1 MEDRQMPSDPPAQ
14 PAAQDE
20 ARRLADFL
28 SRLVESSPFD
38 IQCHVTDEAER
49 IRVEIEGPDR
59 ELFLERRGEGL
70 LSLQVLL
77 GRVAAQEGI
86 SRPVFVDSES
96 FRQGREEE
104 IVEIAILAA
113 EKVKKMR
120 EAQKLRPMDPYER
133 RLVHIA
139 LKDDP
144 DVETESEGEGFEKRV
159 VIRPRPRT
167 S

>member
-1 MEDRQMPSDPPAQ
+1 MDDQPDSSAPPAQ
-14 PAAQDE
+14 PSTQDE

-28 SRLVESSPFD
+28 SRFVEASPFE
-38 IQCHVTDEAER
+38 IHCHVTEEEER
-49 IRVEIEGPDR
+49 IRVELQGPDR
-59 ELFLERRGEGL
+59 EMFLERRGEGL

-86 SRPVFVDSES
+86 SRPVFVDSGG

-104 IVEIAILAA
+104 IAEIAILAA
-113 EKVKKMR
+113 ERVKKMK
-120 EAQKLRPMDPYER
+120 ESQKLRPMDPYER

-159 VIRPRPRT
+159 VIHPRPRN

>member
-1 MEDRQMPSDPPAQ
+1 MEDRPIPSDPSAQ
-14 PAAQDE
+14 PPTQDE

-28 SRLVESSPFD
+28 SRFVESSPFD
-38 IQCHVTDEAER
+38 IHCHVTDEAER

-77 GRVAAQEGI
+77 GRVAAQKGI
-86 SRPVFVDSES
+86 SRPVFVDSEC

-104 IVEIAILAA
+104 LVEIAILAA
-113 EKVKKMR
+113 EKVKKMK

-159 VIRPRPRT
+159 VIHPRPRKP
-167 S
+167 

>member
-1 MEDRQMPSDPPAQ
+1 MEDRPIPSDPSAQ
-14 PAAQDE
+14 PHTQDE

-28 SRLVESSPFD
+28 SRFVESSPFD
-38 IQCHVTDEAER
+38 IHCHVTDEAER

-86 SRPVFVDSES
+86 SRPVFVDSEC

-104 IVEIAILAA
+104 IAEIAILAA
-113 EKVKKMR
+113 EKVKKMK
-120 EAQKLRPMDPYER
+120 EPQKLRPMDPYER

-159 VIRPRPRT
+159 VIHPRPRK

>member
-1 MEDRQMPSDPPAQ
+1 MEDRPIPPAHPEQ
-14 PAAQDE
+14 PPTPDE

-28 SRLVESSPFD
+28 SRFVESSPFD
-38 IQCHVTDEAER
+38 IHFHVTDEEER
-49 IRVEIEGPDR
+49 IRVEFEGPDR
-59 ELFLERRGEGL
+59 EMFLERRGEGL

-86 SRPVFVDSES
+86 TRPVFVDSEG
-96 FRQGREEE
+96 FRQGKEEE
-104 IVEIAILAA
+104 IAEIAILAA
-113 EKVKKMR
+113 ERVKKLK
-120 EAQKLRPMDPYER
+120 EPQKLRLMDPYER
-133 RLVHIA
+133 RLVHLA

-159 VIRPRPRT
+159 VIYPRPRN

>member
-1 MEDRQMPSDPPAQ
+1 MEDRPAFSDPPS
-14 PAAQDE
+14 PSSPQDE
-20 ARRLADFL
+20 SSHLAEFL
-28 SRLVESSPFD
+28 SRLVEASPFD
-38 IQCHVTDEAER
+38 IHFQVTGEEER

-59 ELFLERRGEGL
+59 EMFLERRGEGL

-77 GRVAAQEGI
+77 GRIAAQSGI
-86 SRPVFVDSES
+86 AKPVFVDSEG

-104 IVEIAILAA
+104 IAEIAILAA
-113 EKVKKMR
+113 ERVKKMN
-120 EAQKLRPMDPYER
+120 EPQKLRPMDPYER

-144 DVETESEGEGFEKRV
+144 DVETQSEGEGFEKRV
-159 VIRPRPRT
+159 VIHPRPRN

>member
-1 MEDRQMPSDPPAQ
+1 MEDRPIPSDPSAQ
-14 PAAQDE
+14 PPTQDE

-28 SRLVESSPFD
+28 SRFVESSPFD
-38 IQCHVTDEAER
+38 IHCHVTDEAER

-86 SRPVFVDSES
+86 SRPVFVDSEC

-104 IVEIAILAA
+104 IAEIAILAA
-113 EKVKKMR
+113 EKVKKMK
-120 EAQKLRPMDPYER
+120 EPQKLRPMDPYER

-159 VIRPRPRT
+159 VIHPRPRK